1 MVGCGPIPPPIL
13 GFTFIPFLAGDTFSL
28 AKAFTI
34 PVQALGPSSRASRW
48 KLRETQ
54 PMTTRVLR
62 PDMEMKTAQPYGVPR
77 QTHRSHCR
85 TRLPM
90 AIRS

>member
-34 PVQALGPSSRASRW
+34 PVQALGPRSRASRW
-48 KLRETQ
+48 KL
-54 PMTTRVLR
+54 RVLR

-77 QTHRSHCR
+77 QTPRCPFH